1 MKALIINGRICDIVA
16 DDKTFE
22 VHESM
27 EWITCPDDTTVDHK
41 YEDGKFLYARD
52 QATYDVNRRMNYPSI
67 ADQLDTLYHEG
78 YDGWKATITEIKER
92 YPKP

>member
-1 MKALIINGRICDIVA
+1 MKALVINGRICDVVT

-22 VHESM
+22 VHESLQ
-27 EWITCPDDTTVDHK
+27 WIDCPDDTTIDHK
-41 YEDGKFLYARD
+41 YEDGQFVYVHVEQPYNA
-52 QATYDVNRRMNYPSI
+52 NRSMNYPTI
-67 ADQLDTLYHEG
+67 QQQLDTLYHEG